1 MLIVNADDWGR
12 CAADT
17 DAARTAFS
25 AGAVTSATAMVHM
38 ADSVR
43 SAAQALELG
52 VPVGLHLN
60 FTERFTA
67 GSAPESLRRAQEQI
81 GAYLSSHRLAPLVY
95 NPALRA
101 EFAPVV
107 RAQLEEFRRLFGKEP
122 THFDGHEHMHL
133 CANMLAAR
141 PIPVGSKLRMSFTYC
156 AGEKSALNRAY
167 RACVNAWMRRWY
179 RQADYFFDLAERMA
193 EREFERVCTL
203 ARHAEVEL
211 MCHPARQDEQAYFLS
226 QGFLTSMRKIRLG
239 SYEALQQFRGR
250 ASVGC

>member
-17 DAARTAFS
+17 DAARTAFA
-25 AGAVTSATAMVHM
+25 AGVVTSATAMVHM

-60 FTERFTA
+60 FTERFTS
-67 GSAPESLRRAQEQI
+67 GSAPESLRRDQERI

-107 RAQLEEFRRLFGKEP
+107 WAQLEEFRRLFGKEP
-122 THFDGHEHMHL
+122 THFDGHQHMHL
-133 CANMLAAR
+133 CANMLVAR
-141 PIPVGSKLRMSFTYC
+141 PIPVGSKLRMSFTYG

-167 RACVNAWMRRWY
+167 RACVNGWMRRWY
-179 RQADYFFDLAERMA
+179 LQTDYFFDLAERMA
-193 EREFERVCTL
+193 GHEFEKVCTL

-211 MCHPARQDEQAYFLS
+211 MCHPARDDEKAYFLS
-226 QGFLTSMRKIRLG
+226 QEFPTRISEIRLG
-239 SYEALQQFRGR
+239 SYAALQQRRDR
-250 ASVGC
+250 ASVGG